1 LYKQSRWVTH
11 GLFVT
16 ALGGFNI
23 NLDDT
28 INNLGTVDLGV
39 ELELEALLLQ
49 NLVEVLA
56 VKMNMGK

>member
-1 LYKQSRWVTH
+1 MVTH

-16 ALGGFNI
+16 ALGGFNL

-28 INNLGTVDLGV
+28 VNNLGTVDLGV
-39 ELELEALLLQ
+39 ELELKALLLQ

-56 VKMNMGK
+56 VNTNIW